1 MADLSRIFALG
12 ASTQAQSLTWR
23 DFHGEFSA
31 TTFMAQ
37 VTAAAMLKGIFWKI
51 LLYLCLEPTAD
62 WDGKI
67 DVKRLRNVLSTARSQ
82 VTSIQGTVKDM
93 IQEQA
98 VKCKQAG
105 KIE

>member
-1 MADLSRIFALG
+1 M
-12 ASTQAQSLTWR
+12 
-23 DFHGEFSA
+23 
-31 TTFMAQ
+31 
-37 VTAAAMLKGIFWKI
+37 
-51 LLYLCLEPTAD
+51 YLCLEPTTD

-105 KIE
+105 RIEKKSSYSFRTIFANRL

>member
-1 MADLSRIFALG
+1 M
-12 ASTQAQSLTWR
+12 
-23 DFHGEFSA
+23 
-31 TTFMAQ
+31 
-37 VTAAAMLKGIFWKI
+37 
-51 LLYLCLEPTAD
+51 YLCLEPTAD